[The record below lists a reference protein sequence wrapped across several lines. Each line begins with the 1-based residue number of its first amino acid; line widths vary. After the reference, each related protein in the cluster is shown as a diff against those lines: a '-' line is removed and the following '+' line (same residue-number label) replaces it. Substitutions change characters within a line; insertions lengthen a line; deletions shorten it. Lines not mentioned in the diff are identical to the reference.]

1 MEILDLRHMRSQDLE
16 HLLEE
21 EKQLWQRHL
30 QWDYTASAA
39 LIKRFVD
46 AHALPGYAA
55 VDGGRTVGYSFYVY
69 EDYKGLIGDVFVSG
83 AFTDGATESELLR
96 NVIET
101 MQGTPGIRR
110 IETQLMNFGDRP
122 ISQCFHSQNFRSFG
136 RKFLFRELV
145 DCPLSSLSQNPDITL
160 APWDP
165 RWTSEAAHLIT
176 RAYHGHIDSAIND
189 QYRSHAGAMRFLD
202 NILHY
207 PGCGRFDAGCSFLA
221 FRKDTSRLCGMV
233 LTSVVRDRVGH
244 ITQVCVDPEAQGTG
258 LGFNLICES
267 LQKLQQRRF
276 HTVTLTVTAANSS
289 ALRLYEKMQFSTLR
303 DFQAFVWDASGQ
315 DRSQP
320 WNHQGNTQE
329 PSAGGASSAPAGSE
343 ESDGSGRNSRS
354 RL

>member
-1 MEILDLRHMRSQDLE
+1 MEIMDLRHLRSQDLE
-16 HLLEE
+16 PLLEE
-21 EKQLWQRHL
+21 EKSLWQRHL

-46 AHALPGYAA
+46 ARALPGFAA
-55 VDGGRTVGYSFYVY
+55 VDGGRTVGYSFFVY

-83 AFTDGATESELLR
+83 TFCNGATEAELLR
-96 NVIET
+96 HVIET

-110 IETQLMNFGDRP
+110 IETQLMNFGGQP
-122 ISQCFHSQNFRSFG
+122 ISQCFLSQNFLSFG
-136 RKFLFRELV
+136 RKFLFRELE
-145 DCPLSSLSQNPDITL
+145 DCPAPALSHDQDIEV

-221 FRKDTSRLCGMV
+221 FRRDTSRLCGM
-233 LTSVVRDRVGH
+233 LLASVVRDRVSH
-244 ITQVCVDPEAQGTG
+244 ITQVCVDPEAQGRG
-258 LGFNLICES
+258 LGYNLICES

-276 HTVTLTVTAANSS
+276 RAVTLTVTDSNSG
-289 ALRLYEKMQFSTLR
+289 ALHLYERMQFSTLR
-303 DFQAFVWDASGQ
+303 NFQAFVWDSSGK

-320 WNHQGNTQE
+320 WNN
-329 PSAGGASSAPAGSE
+329 
-343 ESDGSGRNSRS
+343 
-354 RL
+354 